1 MKHANVSIFVP
12 HNGCPHQ
19 CSFCSQRSITGQQ
32 SQPTPEDVRR
42 TLDQAVRDLGERIHE
57 SEIAFFGGSFTAIDR
72 RYMISLLDTAY
83 QYVKQYNFTG
93 IRLSTR
99 PDAVDAE
106 VLRLLRDY
114 GATSIELGAQSMDD
128 RILALNGRGHTSRDV
143 EEASALIQE
152 FGFSLGLQM
161 MTGLYG
167 DTPQKSYNTALRLCT
182 LHPDTVRI
190 YPTVVLE
197 GTELASL
204 YRQGIYRPPGPEKSA
219 ELCAELLE
227 LFERHHIRVIR
238 LGLHASPDLERSAIA
253 GAYHPAFG
261 ELCQSRLFLR
271 RLVRAFREHGI
282 PSGSVTVFVSPRDIS
297 RAVGQKKANL
307 EALAAQGWQVRFV
320 QIASVPLGGLVFYD
334 PKLEHN
340 ILISGEKAG

>member
-1 MKHANVSIFVP
+1 
-12 HNGCPHQ
+12 
-19 CSFCSQRSITGQQ
+19 
-32 SQPTPEDVRR
+32 
-42 TLDQAVRDLGERIHE
+42 
-57 SEIAFFGGSFTAIDR
+57 
-72 RYMISLLDTAY
+72 
-83 QYVKQYNFTG
+83 
-93 IRLSTR
+93 
-99 PDAVDAE
+99 
-106 VLRLLRDY
+106 
-114 GATSIELGAQSMDD
+114 
-128 RILALNGRGHTSRDV
+128 
-143 EEASALIQE
+143 
-152 FGFSLGLQM
+152 LQM

-167 DTPQKSYNTALRLCT
+167 DTPQKSYDTALRLCA

-271 RLVRAFREHGI
+271 RIVRAFREHGI

-297 RAVGQKKANL
+297 RALGQKKANL
-307 EALAAQGWQVRFV
+307 EALAAQGWQVRFM

-340 ILISGEKAG
+340 VLISGEKARLSLDVERGALPPVADMPMRSHTLSR